1 MKPPPVD
8 DIDTG
13 TGASLLDELHLAVR
27 DGRLAGLLKGKGL
40 NRSTI
45 EELLRPESALK
56 LKAILTDHLSG
67 RSG

>member
-1 MKPPPVD
+1 MEPPPVD

-13 TGASLLDELHLAVR
+13 AAAGPLDELSRAVR
-27 DGRLAGLLKGKGL
+27 EGRLVRLLKGEGLTKG
-40 NRSTI
+40 TV

-56 LKAILTDHLSG
+56 LKAILADHLSG

>member
-1 MKPPPVD
+1 MKPPPGD
-8 DIDTG
+8 DIDTSAA
-13 TGASLLDELHLAVR
+13 TGLLDELSLAVR
-27 DGRLAGLLKGKGL
+27 DGRLVRLLKGEGL
-40 NRSTI
+40 SKRTV

>member
-1 MKPPPVD
+1 MHGAASRRQGEGLTK
-8 DIDTG
+8 G
-13 TGASLLDELHLAVR
+13 TV
-27 DGRLAGLLKGKGL
+27 
-40 NRSTI
+40 